1 MTSKNDPL
9 ALFKALRE
17 KEVNKTAGS
26 NGGNF
31 GNPNLFK
38 LKQGASYALRLL
50 WLPPADGCDREYPMI
65 NQYVH
70 RIWDENA
77 IGSKDVKVY
86 CRTSQYDLGETK
98 AGFACPICKAMS
110 AAYKEGAN
118 GSKSAQELYK
128 KFRRTLQG
136 YVPVYVVNGP
146 EEDKGQIK
154 ILQFTKT
161 FKDCF
166 DTNIFGISK
175 DTNQNE
181 EADNPVD
188 EEMIGI
194 DAFMYYNPSTDE
206 VVTNGNN
213 FIVTVKT
220 KRVPINGKMVDM
232 PDYKLSFSRKLT
244 DITDFDGEEI
254 TSERFIGLSEE
265 LGFDRDFYKFST
277 DEEILEFKAKYI
289 DGEEFSDED
298 LEEAVE
304 EIDETPME
312 TLKKKTV
319 AKQTVKKPVV
329 KEEVDEEV
337 DEDIAED
344 DNSVSIDDVKDI
356 KDIEEDTVLDE
367 PSTDD
372 EELDLDELLK
382 DL

>member
-1 MTSKNDPL
+1 
-9 ALFKALRE
+9 
-17 KEVNKTAGS
+17 
-26 NGGNF
+26 
-31 GNPNLFK
+31 
-38 LKQGASYALRLL
+38 LL
-50 WLPPADGCDREYPMI
+50 WLPPADGYDREYPMI

-181 EADNPVD
+181 EAENPVD

-194 DAFMYYNPSTDE
+194 DAFMYYDPKNDE
-206 VVTNGNN
+206 VIKTGYN
-213 FIVTVKT
+213 FIVTVGT

-232 PDYKLSFSRKLT
+232 PDYKFKFSNKLT
-244 DITDFDGEEI
+244 EIEDFDGEEI
-254 TSERFIGLSEE
+254 TSEMFLGISEKI
-265 LGFDRDFYKFST
+265 GFDRDFYKFST
-277 DEEILEFKAKYI
+277 IEEIEAFKAKYI
-289 DGEEFSDED
+289 DGEE
-298 LEEAVE
+298 
-304 EIDETPME
+304 
-312 TLKKKTV
+312 TV
-319 AKQTVKKPVV
+319 
-329 KEEVDEEV
+329 VDEEV
-337 DEDIAED
+337 D
-344 DNSVSIDDVKDI
+344 DVEETVMSRLQNK
-356 KDIEEDTVLDE
+356 KPVKSNEEDLNLDDLD
-367 PSTDD
+367 DD
-372 EELDLDELLK
+372 EEEEKPVQKNVTSKTKPIVEDEDEDEEEMIDESPDDDEIDLDDFLSK
-382 DL
+382 ID

>member
-1 MTSKNDPL
+1 
-9 ALFKALRE
+9 
-17 KEVNKTAGS
+17 
-26 NGGNF
+26 
-31 GNPNLFK
+31 
-38 LKQGASYALRLL
+38 
-50 WLPPADGCDREYPMI
+50 MI

-181 EADNPVD
+181 EAENPVD

-289 DGEEFSDED
+289 DGN
-298 LEEAVE
+298 
-304 EIDETPME
+304 
-312 TLKKKTV
+312 
-319 AKQTVKKPVV
+319 
-329 KEEVDEEV
+329 
-337 DEDIAED
+337 EDIT
-344 DNSVSIDDVKDI
+344 N
-356 KDIEEDTVLDE
+356 DIEEDIIKESSVELLQKKSVTIKSKEVDE
-367 PSTDD
+367 VISEVSTNDEIDEVDEASTND
-372 EELDLDELLK
+372 EEIDIDDLLK

>member
-50 WLPPADGCDREYPMI
+50 WLPPADGYDREYPMI

-110 AAYKEGAN
+110 AAYKEGSN
-118 GSKSAQELYK
+118 GSESAQELYR

-146 EEDKGQIK
+146 EDEKGQIK
-154 ILQFTKT
+154 ILQFTKS

-181 EADNPVD
+181 EDEDNVVD

-244 DITDFDGEEI
+244 DITDFNGEEI

-277 DEEILEFKAKYI
+277 DEEILEFKTKYI
-289 DGEEFSDED
+289 DGEEFSTSD
-298 LEEAVE
+298 LEETINVEKTVE
-304 EIDETPME
+304 EHIIETP
-312 TLKKKTV
+312 KKKPV
-319 AKQTVKKPVV
+319 QVKKPVV
-329 KEEVDEEV
+329 EEVVEDVVEDEV
-337 DEDIAED
+337 DADTTDVEETNSDED
-344 DNSVSIDDVKDI
+344 
-356 KDIEEDTVLDE
+356 
-367 PSTDD
+367 
-372 EELDLDELLK
+372 LDLDELLK